1 MNSVTVFGFG
11 ENKVEVIELNG
22 QPLFNA
28 RDVGAVLGIAD
39 VNSTTREWTE
49 KQAVKLTN
57 SILQD
62 LHNRKLHNTG
72 EKFLTESGVYKLIMR
87 SSKPDAE
94 KFQDWIAEEVLP
106 SIRKNGGYIANQENL
121 SPEQIIANA
130 LIVAHNIINE
140 KQKQLEEAIR
150 TKAEIGS
157 RREATAM
164 NTASQKS
171 KEVKRLEIQ
180 LDSSKDYATV
190 RKVQIVCGIEANWRE
205 LKKESISLGLDIH
218 TVPDELYGSVKSYH
232 KEVWQNCYGIDITSY

>member
-1 MNSVTVFGFG
+1 MDELIPIITNGDIKAVDGRTLHEFLEVGRDFSNWIKDRIEKYGFV
-11 ENKVEVIELNG
+11 ENEDYQKCS
-22 QPLFNA
+22 P
-28 RDVGAVLGIAD
+28 
-39 VNSTTREWTE
+39 
-49 KQAVKLTN
+49 
-57 SILQD
+57 
-62 LHNRKLHNTG
+62 
-72 EKFLTESGVYKLIMR
+72 
-87 SSKPDAE
+87 
-94 KFQDWIAEEVLP
+94 
-106 SIRKNGGYIANQENL
+106 NL
-121 SPEQIIANA
+121 ATDSN
-130 LIVAHNIINE
+130 VAHNRIEYIISLDMAKELAMVENNNKGKQARRYFIEVE
-140 KQKQLEEAIR
+140 KKAVALQSALAPMTHEEMMLQVMTTLTAQVAEQKAIAQEAIR

-164 NTASQKS
+164 NLASQKS